1 MGIQG
6 VRAPRGSP
14 IFLDQTESRRAEKNL
29 FRDRPPYLSVG
40 RVGMIAPPPPYLT
53 VWKRHWCWLMLR
65 TNTTIRTWSITSHL
79 NRTSLVTKGFTL
91 WHNRDL
97 FLPGP
102 TQEIPFAYSGS
113 QSELRISLILS
124 AQSRIRPYNN
134 RQMYPFVACEPQ
146 TFLLAHR
153 RWGTFR
159 EEVRLRLSD
168 RNSIL
173 MT

>member
-1 MGIQG
+1 MTVSPPPPPPPPRRRRGG
-6 VRAPRGSP
+6 GGAP
-14 IFLDQTESRRAEKNL
+14 
-29 FRDRPPYLSVG
+29 PP
-40 RVGMIAPPPPYLT
+40 PPPPYLT

-65 TNTTIRTWSITSHL
+65 TDTTIRTWSITSHL

-102 TQEIPFAYSGS
+102 TREIPFTYSGS

-124 AQSRIRPYNN
+124 AQSRIQPYDN

-153 RWGTFR
+153 R
-159 EEVRLRLSD
+159 
-168 RNSIL
+168 
-173 MT
+173 

>member
-1 MGIQG
+1 MSVFSGG
-6 VRAPRGSP
+6 SRGSP
-14 IFLDQTESRRAEKNL
+14 IFLDQTESRRAEKTYFETAPL
-29 FRDRPPYLSVG
+29 ISGSAGSGWLP
-40 RVGMIAPPPPYLT
+40 PPPPYLT

-65 TNTTIRTWSITSHL
+65 TDTTIRTWSITSHL

-124 AQSRIRPYNN
+124 AQSRIQPYNN
-134 RQMYPFVACEPQ
+134 RQMYPFVVCEPQ
-146 TFLLAHR
+146 TFLLAISEN
-153 RWGTFR
+153 WG
-159 EEVRLRLSD
+159 D
-168 RNSIL
+168 
-173 MT
+173 